1 MVGKCG
7 KAPVT
12 GNAHPGTT
20 SAQVTAGENNGVI
33 RPERSRRSEAG
44 KRFVAVGGDD
54 QGILRMNLPCEQY
67 QTHGLIGLV
76 GQFEQGQA
84 RTTR

>member
-7 KAPVT
+7 KTADT
-12 GNAHPGTT
+12 GNAHPRTT
-20 SAQVTAGENNGVI
+20 CVQVAASENSGVI
-33 RPERSRRSEAG
+33 RPERSRRSVAG
-44 KRFVAVGGDD
+44 KKFVAVGGND
-54 QGILRMNLPCEQY
+54 QGKLRMNLPCEQN